1 MKTMVYIAGMRAKKD
16 SERTATGKRLVNLR
30 KKAGLSQVSL
40 ASAVGVPQRT
50 IANYETIANYIPSTV
65 LPALAEALGVSVE
78 ELLGISVPKGVRR
91 GPKSV
96 LEKQVSAL
104 QRLPK
109 KDQELASQLL
119 DKLLASAH

>member
-1 MKTMVYIAGMRAKKD
+1 MMPKNKLWIVMSKNRKFFEDLGERIVNRRKELGMTQT
-16 SERTATGKRLVNLR
+16 ELGEM
-30 KKAGLSQVSL
+30 
-40 ASAVGVPQRT
+40 VGVTQQV
-50 IANYETIANYIPSTV
+50 IASYETARRQIPAWRVTE
-65 LPALAEALGVSVE
+65 LAKALDMPLEALMG
-78 ELLGISVPKGVRR
+78 LHARAPKR

>member
-1 MKTMVYIAGMRAKKD
+1 MQKSNIWIVMNKNHKFFEDLGERIVSRRKELGMTQTELGDLIGVTQQVIA
-16 SERTATGKRLVNLR
+16 S
-30 KKAGLSQVSL
+30 
-40 ASAVGVPQRT
+40 
-50 IANYETIANYIPSTV
+50 YETARRQIPTWRV
-65 LPALAEALGVSVE
+65 TELAKALDIPLETLMGLNART
-78 ELLGISVPKGVRR
+78 PKR

-109 KDQELASQLL
+109 KDQLLASQLL